1 MWTLVPPNTLYE
13 QYILSLCRKILEYH
27 DTCYSYGFFV
37 VCFFLSTNICINS
50 KKLHSVETA
59 ECRNIWRF
67 FFGTH
72 VRNHWPQSANFKNSS
87 HVFVGYVFF
96 FCYSL
101 KVISWLCF
109 HFYKYSHSGSV
120 SILSCR
126 FIQHILENHNKK
138 CSIHSL
144 AFVYSG
150 SVSMIKM
157 NWNFKNESIQS
168 YFNF

>member
-1 MWTLVPPNTLYE
+1 MLFVWVF
-13 QYILSLCRKILEYH
+13 C
-27 DTCYSYGFFV
+27 CVFF
-37 VCFFLSTNICINS
+37 FINKYMYKFQEIAFSWNSRMS
-50 KKLHSVETA
+50 KYLA
-59 ECRNIWRF
+59 I

-157 NWNFKNESIQS
+157 NWNFKNKSIPS
-168 YFNF
+168 YFDF